1 MVAFSIEDYVYHT
14 LAAKGSGELCLKY
27 IFSFGA
33 FTRMP
38 LLNRSGY
45 PNHFKVLKF
54 VTELTRALKK
64 KKNYLYQISFIVCF
78 ELVL

>member
-33 FTRMP
+33 FARTP

-64 KKNYLYQISFIVCF
+64 KIIYIKFLTSIVCF
-78 ELVL
+78 ELAL

>member
-33 FTRMP
+33 FARMP

-64 KKNYLYQISFIVCF
+64 KKIIYIKFLLLCALN
-78 ELVL
+78 